1 MSKHW
6 NPGICVIIWEYSLR
20 AIQWVPTW
28 QGLDFQKYLLMFLVH
43 CQWQCYWTEVALA
56 LPLKGPN
63 LNTKTVEM
71 REDPTN
77 LPSSLDNCITISS
90 RCTWHRFEAGSLLPF
105 PVDTIAATRHWN
117 IPRSVYKTIWRDN
130 IDYSVISLCAVLELR
145 IGQHQSTDDHPDWLV
160 HSLWV
165 WCIFSTT
172 DGASHS
178 HPFGWRLT
186 GDFYDGPSVKE
197 QIKKRCYFHDRFLH
211 NGVNI
216 SFYFL
221 SPKKG
226 ENKNFFIFS
235 P

>member
-1 MSKHW
+1 MGNYLRVLLEGYPMSTDMTGFRFSK
-6 NPGICVIIWEYSLR
+6 IFAFTSC
-20 AIQWVPTW
+20 
-28 QGLDFQKYLLMFLVH
+28 
-43 CQWQCYWTEVALA
+43 A
-56 LPLKGPN
+56 LPMAMLLDWSSLSIAIGIETK
-63 LNTKTVEM
+63 TKTVEM

-130 IDYSVISLCAVLELR
+130 IDYSVISLCAVSELC

-160 HSLWV
+160 HILWV

-197 QIKKRCYFHDRFLH
+197 QIKKTMLFSR
-211 NGVNI
+211 
-216 SFYFL
+216 
-221 SPKKG
+221 P
-226 ENKNFFIFS
+226 FFA
-235 P
+235 